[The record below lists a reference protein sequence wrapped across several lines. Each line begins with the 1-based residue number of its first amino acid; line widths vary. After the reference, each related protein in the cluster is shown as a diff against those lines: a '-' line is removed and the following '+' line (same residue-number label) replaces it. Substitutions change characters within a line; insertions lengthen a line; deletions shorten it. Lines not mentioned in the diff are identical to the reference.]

1 MKAPKDNCNRE
12 KINIRHWQIV
22 SRVKINKRRKDKPI
36 GMGHD
41 KTALPLFPEY
51 FNWKQTWWRT
61 KEAKYLIIYKVVLFH
76 LKKKYNLNAL
86 YALLEW
92 RVNHSLFHRESLNQ
106 LLFKP
111 DFKLWYPGLSDVRNI
126 YKKQKHFVEKSYQDE
141 HAGALLNSN
150 NENAIVNDKF
160 LLGLNWR
167 AWKIICVLEISTS
180 LPQAWI

>member
-1 MKAPKDNCNRE
+1 MVKNQRS
-12 KINIRHWQIV
+12 KILNYLQ
-22 SRVKINKRRKDKPI
+22 SC
-36 GMGHD
+36 
-41 KTALPLFPEY
+41 ALS
-51 FNWKQTWWRT
+51 
-61 KEAKYLIIYKVVLFH
+61 

-92 RVNHSLFHRESLNQ
+92 RVNHSLFHRESPNQ